1 MLIQELT
8 RQASLDLL
16 ARTRLGRLAC
26 AQGPQPYVVPC
37 YFVYDANYL
46 YSFSTVGQKIEWMRA
61 NPLVC
66 VEVDEVVS
74 PEQWVSVI
82 VFGRYE
88 ELRDTPEWQG
98 ARTHA
103 HTLLKRNAV
112 WWEPAYVKTILHGTQ
127 RPLVP
132 VFYRIHGLQIT
143 GHRATPEPV
152 TPANARLSMTDSGK
166 NGWLQHLLRQVRGS
180 LLARH
185 LRGGGGHAKGQEAL
199 ARSSSGC
206 PPERRGIRASRH
218 VAGFIMS
225 VASRLEQVT
234 VILA

>member
-16 ARTRLGRLAC
+16 ARTHLGRLAC
-26 AQGPQPYVVPC
+26 TQGAQPYVVPV
-37 YFVYDANYL
+37 YFAYDNDYL

-66 VEVDEVVS
+66 VEASEVVS

-88 ELRDTPEWQG
+88 ELPDTPEWQG
-98 ARTHA
+98 ARTLA

-152 TPANARLSMTDSGK
+152 TPANTRLSMTDSGED
-166 NGWLQHLLRQVRGS
+166 GWLQNLLRQVRGS

-185 LRGGGGHAKGQEAL
+185 LR
-199 ARSSSGC
+199 R
-206 PPERRGIRASRH
+206 
-218 VAGFIMS
+218 
-225 VASRLEQVT
+225 
-234 VILA
+234 